1 MLETGP
7 IVYELKRRRGQ
18 RSIRVSVHPGGR
30 VLVTSGLMLT
40 VFEIERYLSRK
51 HEWISQAVDK
61 MKAWQPGLMARR
73 DPEEYRT
80 SKSAAL
86 RMIEERIDYFNGIYH
101 HRFIGISVKSHRRL
115 WGSCSRRGRL
125 NFNYKL
131 IHLPQELADYV
142 IVHELCHLAV
152 FNHSKK
158 FWMEVE
164 RTIPD
169 WKKRRQELRKAGNGS
184 LG

>member
-1 MLETGP
+1 MTSIP
-7 IVYELKRRRGQ
+7 YELKRRRGQ

-30 VLVTSGLMLT
+30 LLVTCGLMMP
-40 VFEIERYLSRK
+40 VGEIERFLMRK
-51 HEWISQAVDK
+51 HEWITSAIDK
-61 MKAWQPGLMARR
+61 MKVWQPGLLAKR
-73 DPEEYRT
+73 DPEDYRIH
-80 SKSAAL
+80 KKAAL
-86 RMIEERIDYFNGIYH
+86 KMIEERITHFNQIYQ
-101 HRFIGISVKSHRRL
+101 HRFRSVSVKSHRRL
-115 WGSCSRRGRL
+115 WGSCSRQGRL

-131 IHLPQELADYV
+131 IHLPQTLADYV

-164 RTIPD
+164 RAIPD
-169 WKKRRQELRKAGNGS
+169 WKKRRQELRKAGNGT

>member
-1 MLETGP
+1 MS
-7 IVYELKRRRGQ
+7 IAYELKRRRGQ

-30 VLVTSGLMLT
+30 LLVTCGLLLP
-40 VFEIERYLSRK
+40 VVEIERFLFRK
-51 HEWISQAVDK
+51 QGWIEEAVGK
-61 MKAWQPGLMARR
+61 MRAWQPGLLARR
-73 DPEEYRT
+73 DPEDYRLQ
-80 SKSAAL
+80 KKPAL
-86 RMIEERIDYFNGIYH
+86 TMIEERLVFYNQVYH
-101 HRFIGISVKSHRRL
+101 YRYASVSVKNHRHL
-115 WGSCSRRGRL
+115 WGSCSRQARL

-152 FNHSKK
+152 FDHSAK
-158 FWMEVE
+158 FWAEVA

-169 WKKRRQELRKAGNGS
+169 WKKRRSALRKIGNGT